1 LIRKI
6 FLLSRTFSSF
16 LKHLPEEK
24 IKSIIAFVL
33 VSGMLFLNSCDAPR
47 ENPLDPNSPD
57 NQLGTIDGNVQTFSL
72 PYTPIKN
79 VEVFWNPGDR
89 LVYSDTSGNFT
100 IPNIKTEN
108 GSLIFRKAGFHTD
121 TVQIDWAGTRKV
133 NKQVNLNQIPLLDSL
148 FIYTEVINTI
158 SPISKMNSLVIQ
170 TKIIDVD
177 NDIDTVFVLN
187 DQQGLIKAM
196 DFNVASKYFQAV
208 LTPEELNISD
218 IEQSV
223 GLEFDFRIRDVL
235 GDIYFLQGGKV
246 TRIIKDQV
254 TGLQPANDQ
263 VVTSMPFNLTWNSF
277 IAGYP
282 FHYMVEIYTDDGS
295 LLVKRGRDISA
306 QTTTFAVDSI
316 DSGSYYWVIWVIDDF
331 NNKDRSLPASFSVQ

>member
-1 LIRKI
+1 MIRKI
-6 FLLSRTFSSF
+6 FLLSKTFSSF
-16 LKHLPEEK
+16 LMHLPEEK

-33 VSGMLFLNSCDAPR
+33 ISGILFLNSCEAPR

-79 VEVFWNPGDR
+79 VEIFWKRGDR

-100 IPNIKTEN
+100 IPNIKTDN
-108 GSLIFRKAGFHTD
+108 GPLIFRKEGYHID

-133 NKQVNLNQIPLLDSL
+133 NKQINLNRIPMLDSL
-148 FIYTEVINTI
+148 FIYSEVINTI
-158 SPISKMNSLVIQ
+158 SPGSKMNTLVIQ

-208 LTPEELNISD
+208 LTPEEMNISD
-218 IEQSV
+218 IEQSI
-223 GLEFDFRIRDVL
+223 GLEFDFRIIDVL
-235 GDIYFLQGGKV
+235 GDTYFLKGGTV

-254 TGLQPANDQ
+254 SGLQPADDQ
-263 VVTSMPFNLTWNSF
+263 VITSQPFNLTWNSF
-277 IAGYP
+277 TAGYS
-282 FHYMVEIYTDDGS
+282 FHYMVEIYTNDGS
-295 LLVKRGRDISA
+295 LLVKRGSNIPA
-306 QTTTFAVDSI
+306 QTTIFSVDSI
-316 DSGSYYWVIWVIDDF
+316 NAGSYWWVIWVIDDF

>member
-1 LIRKI
+1 MY
-6 FLLSRTFSSF
+6 
-16 LKHLPEEK
+16 LPEEK

-33 VSGMLFLNSCDAPR
+33 VSGMLFLNSCEAPR

-79 VEVFWNPGDR
+79 VEVIWKPGER
-89 LVYSDTSGNFT
+89 LVYSDTSGNFI

-108 GSLIFRKAGFHTD
+108 GSLIFRKEGYHTD
-121 TVQIDWAGTRKV
+121 TVRVDWAGTRKV
-133 NKQVNLNQIPLLDSL
+133 NKQVNLNKIPMLDSL
-148 FIYTEVINTI
+148 FIYSEVINTI
-158 SPISKMNSLVIQ
+158 SPNSEMDNLVIQ

-187 DQQGLIKAM
+187 DQQGLDKAM

-208 LTPEELNISD
+208 LTPEDLNLSD
-218 IEQSV
+218 IEQTI

-235 GDIYFLQGGKV
+235 GDIYLLKGGKV

-254 TGLQPANDQ
+254 TGLQPTDDQ
-263 VVTSMPFNLTWNSF
+263 VITTQPFDLSWNSF
-277 IAGYP
+277 AAGYT
-282 FHYMVEIYTDDGS
+282 FHYMVEIYTNDGS
-295 LLVKRGRDISA
+295 LLVKRGSNIPA
-306 QTTTFAVDSI
+306 QDTTFSVDSL
-316 DSGSYYWVIWVIDDF
+316 DAGSYWWVIWVIDNF